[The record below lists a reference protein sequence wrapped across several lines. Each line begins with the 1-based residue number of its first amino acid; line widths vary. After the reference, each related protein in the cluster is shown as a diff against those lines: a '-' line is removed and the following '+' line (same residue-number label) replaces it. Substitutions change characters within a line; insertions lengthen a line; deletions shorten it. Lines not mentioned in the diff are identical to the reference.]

1 MFYNRILLMCAL
13 KAHINF
19 HFWKKNFSRIEKVMI
34 TFSIPEKIF
43 LKIENLM
50 CAFRVHI
57 NRTLLYN
64 ITTKSLRTCR
74 YLIGYPTNNLTNV
87 EHRESRIP

>member
-1 MFYNRILLMCAL
+1 MCNLKFICYIKKMF
-13 KAHINF
+13 
-19 HFWKKNFSRIEKVMI
+19 
-34 TFSIPEKIF
+34 
-43 LKIENLM
+43 
-50 CAFRVHI
+50 
-57 NRTLLYN
+57 YN